1 MELSK
6 PQIEVQTARS
16 ARNWP
21 GFAVLVAGEMW
32 LAHAIAFFVHEYAHS
47 TTAWLMG
54 WKENPL
60 AINYAHPTLSVFLL
74 QLGISENV
82 DYAPIFA
89 AGRGWQAAIIAAAGM
104 VAGNALITYPL
115 SLWGIRRGMLRGSRA
130 WAMLFY
136 WLCAASVGNFIDY
149 VPVRTFANQDDM
161 HTLARGSGHLAVV
174 DPVRAGRP
182 CRHRPGALSVSNPTS
197 GAALGAAGIRYR
209 PRCSGVPD
217 RGCDLRLLRR
227 RGNVRERSGIAPDVC
242 YLGLR
247 NVSAGDIGGLPGG
260 QAGLFRN
267 SQLIAFV
274 VEHGFT
280 LRPHWGAPTAG
291 KNRG

>member
-161 HTLARGSGHLAVV
+161 HTLARGLGISPWLILFVLGVPAVIALAHFLFRIQPAVLRWV
-174 DPVRAGRP
+174 LPESATGR
-182 CRHRPGALSVSNPTS
+182 GVLVFLT
-197 GAALGAAGIRYR
+197 AAAIFGFYGAAGMSESDPASHRMSVISVCAMF
-209 PRCSGVPD
+209 PLATLAGCLVVK
-217 RGCDLRLLRR
+217 RGSS
-227 RGNVRERSGIAPDVC
+227 E
-242 YLGLR
+242 
-247 NVSAGDIGGLPGG
+247 
-260 QAGLFRN
+260 
-267 SQLIAFV
+267 
-274 VEHGFT
+274 
-280 LRPHWGAPTAG
+280 TA
-291 KNRG
+291 N